1 MTNIFVALNYNNT
14 VFDDNGEKTITVF
27 SVNKFYK
34 RMVVCYEEKN

>member
-1 MTNIFVALNYNNT
+1 MTNIFVVLNYNNT
-14 VFDDNGEKTITVF
+14 IFDDKGETITVF